1 MSLLDRLAKPFQ
13 RRSTSTAV
21 LHRID
26 EFVNLFSNDSS
37 FSGVSVTR
45 KNAMQVATVYA
56 CVRVLSEGVAALPV
70 RVVRMEGTTRV
81 PELDHP
87 VAVLLNKRPNEWQ
100 TGLEF
105 RETLMIHAALEG
117 NGYAF
122 KVRGARDQVVELIP
136 LMPEQVSVQQMP
148 GHELRYDVSDHK
160 GEIIGRYGQKDI
172 LHLRGPS
179 RDGYE
184 GMNTIKVAQ
193 QAIGL
198 SIATE
203 RSQAKLHSNGGRPGG
218 LLSTDQKLQ
227 PDQLVKLREAW
238 DSAFKGSNQFK
249 TAVLDAGFK
258 FMPLAMSGVDSQHL
272 ETRRFEIEEV
282 CRFFNVS
289 PQMIMH
295 TDKTSTYASAEA
307 FFAAH
312 VRHTLQPWLR
322 RCEQVFDKHL
332 LDGVGP
338 LETVHD
344 TRELVKPSAADREKF
359 YRTMAEIGVYT
370 RNELRELEGLAP
382 LPGLDEPLTP
392 MNMTPGG
399 TNNENP
405 AP

>member
-1 MSLLDRLAKPFQ
+1 MSFLGRLAKPFQ
-13 RRSTSTAV
+13 RRTSNAV
-21 LHRID
+21 LHRLD
-26 EFVNLFSNDSS
+26 EFAGLFSNEGSY
-37 FSGVSVTR
+37 SGVSVTR
-45 KNAMQVATVYA
+45 KNAYQVATVAA
-56 CVRVLSEGVAALPV
+56 CVRVLSEGVAARKV
-70 RVVRMEGTTRV
+70 RVVRLEGTTRV
-81 PELDHP
+81 PVPNHP
-87 VAVLLNKRPNEWQ
+87 VAVLLNKKPNAWQ
-100 TGLEF
+100 TGMEF
-105 RETLMIHAALEG
+105 RETLMIHAVLEG

-122 KVRGARDQVVELIP
+122 KVRGARGQIVELIP
-136 LMPEQVSVQQMP
+136 LMPEQVSVRQMMDY
-148 GHELRYDVSDHK
+148 ELQYDVSDHK
-160 GEIIGRYGQKDI
+160 GGIIGTFGQKDI
-172 LHLRGPS
+172 MHLRGPS
-179 RDGYE
+179 RDGFE
-184 GMNTIKVAQ
+184 GMSAIRVAQ

-227 PDQLVKLREAW
+227 PDQLAKLREAW

-282 CRFFNVS
+282 CRFFNVF
-289 PQMIMH
+289 PQMVMH

-307 FFAAH
+307 FFGAH
-312 VRHTLQPWLR
+312 VRHSLDPWFT
-322 RCEQVFDKHL
+322 RCEQVYDNHL

-338 LETVHD
+338 LETMHD
-344 TRELVKPSAADREKF
+344 TRELLKPSAADREKF

-382 LPGLDEPLTP
+382 LAGLDEPLTP

-399 TNNENP
+399 TNDENP
-405 AP
+405 TP

>member
-1 MSLLDRLAKPFQ
+1 MSFLGRLFQ

-26 EFVNLFSNDSS
+26 EFTNLFSNDPSY
-37 FSGVSVTR
+37 SGVSVTR
-45 KNAMQVATVYA
+45 KNALQVATVFA
-56 CVRVLSEGVAALPV
+56 CVRVLSEGVASQPV
-70 RVVRMEGTTRV
+70 RVVRMDGTTRTPV
-81 PELDHP
+81 LDHP
-87 VAVLLNKRPNEWQ
+87 VAALLNKQPNAWQ

-105 RETLMIHAALEG
+105 RETLMMHAVLEG

-122 KVRGARDQVVELIP
+122 KVRGARGQIVELIP
-136 LMPEQVSVQQMP
+136 LLPEQVSVEQMTDY
-148 GHELRYDVSDHK
+148 ELRYDVSDHK
-160 GEIIGRYGQKDI
+160 GEIIGSFTQNDI
-172 LHLRGPS
+172 MHLRGPS
-179 RDGYE
+179 RDSFE
-184 GMNTIKVAQ
+184 GMSAIKVAQ

-227 PDQLVKLREAW
+227 PDQLKKLREAW
-238 DSAFKGSNQFK
+238 DSAFKGSNQFR

-258 FMPLAMSGVDSQHL
+258 FMPLAMSGVDAQHL

-282 CRFFNVS
+282 CRFFNVF
-289 PQMIMH
+289 PQMVMH
-295 TDKTSTYASAEA
+295 ADKTSTYASAEA
-307 FFAAH
+307 FFSAH
-312 VRHTLQPWLR
+312 VRQTMQPWLR
-322 RCEQVFDKHL
+322 RCEQVYDKHL

-338 LETVHD
+338 LETMHD
-344 TRELVKPSAADREKF
+344 TRELLKPSAADREKF

-399 TNNENP
+399 TNDENP